1 MAIHVWVV
9 NSGGIG
15 VKMADLTEVY
25 VLCGD
30 ASYLMMP
37 SEILT
42 SIQEQYKITLILI
55 NNNGYAS
62 IGGLSESVGGEGF
75 GTKFNYR
82 NPKTG
87 QLDGDIL
94 GVDFAKNAESLGAIV
109 YQPKSLD
116 TFTTALQKAKENT
129 TTTVICVN
137 TQSDR
142 KLAGYAYSWWEVPV
156 LKSRF

>member
-1 MAIHVWVV
+1 
-9 NSGGIG
+9 
-15 VKMADLTEVY
+15 
-25 VLCGD
+25 
-30 ASYLMMP
+30 MMP

-62 IGGLSESVGGEGF
+62 IGGLSKAVGGEEF

-87 QLDGDIL
+87 QLDGDVL
-94 GVDFAKNAESLGAIV
+94 TVDLAKNAESFGAVV
-109 YQPKSLD
+109 YQPKSLNE
-116 TFTTALQKAKENT
+116 FTTTLRKAKENT
-129 TTTVICVN
+129 QTTVICVD

-156 LKSRF
+156 PEISTFSEVRKARDTYEKNKKRQRQYLKPNN